1 MPVVLQVAVPV
12 PVPRNFDY
20 LAPEGAMPDDPC
32 GCRVVVPF
40 GRRALVG
47 VVVGVAAAVD
57 DPRQLRAAERWLD
70 SATPFSAE
78 LWNTL
83 RWAAAYYAHPLGE
96 VLATALPAA
105 LRRSLLQRLPQQRAF
120 AITADGAHALT
131 GRAPRAG
138 SLARGVLETLAAG
151 ACDEPM
157 LESAVPGARRVVR
170 GLLDKALIAT
180 VDAAQLPLRASAAV
194 AAPPLSAE
202 QRNAVSSIGASDGF
216 AAWLLDGVTGSG
228 KTEVYLGAIAQALAR
243 GRQCLV
249 LVPEIGLT
257 PQALQRY
264 RERLGV
270 PVAALHSGLGDG
282 ERAAAWLAAARGE
295 AAVVIGTRSAV
306 FTPLA
311 RPGLIVVDEEHD
323 QSYKQL
329 EGFRYHAR
337 DLAVVRARAL
347 AVPVVLGS
355 ATPSLETLANI
366 AAGRY
371 RALRLSKRAAGARA
385 PTVEVV
391 DVRRARLDDG
401 LAPRTLAAIGKTLA
415 RDEQV
420 LVFRNR
426 RGWAPVLLC
435 HECGW
440 HAECPRCDRPMTLHV
455 ASAQLRCHHCG
466 YMQRKPLRCPAC
478 NDPGLQALGAGTER
492 IESALAARFPQA
504 PVLRVDRDST
514 RRRGSFEAMLA
525 GLDDGKAAILVGTQM
540 LAKGHDL
547 PNLTLAVLVDV
558 DGGLFSPDFRG
569 PERLAQLVVQVA
581 GRAGRGSKP
590 GLVLLQTHH
599 PEHPL
604 LAGLLTGGYAAFATQ
619 ELDERQALGFP
630 PFASLALLR
639 AEASTQDAL
648 DAFLSAAGAVFADA
662 REIAVRGPLPA
673 PMPRRAGM
681 LRAQLLIEC
690 ARRAPLQA
698 ALAARIDV
706 LYGLREARRVRWSL
720 DVDPVELG

>member
-12 PVPRNFDY
+12 PVPRIFDY
-20 LAPEGAMPDDPC
+20 LAPEGAIPDDPC

-47 VVVGVAAAVD
+47 VVIGSTAAVD
-57 DPRQLRAAERWLD
+57 DPRHLRAAERWLD
-70 SATPFSAE
+70 HASPFSGE
-78 LWNTL
+78 LWGTL

-105 LRRSLLQRLPQQRAF
+105 LRRSELQRLPIERGF
-120 AITADGAHALT
+120 ALGAEGAAALG
-131 GRAPRAG
+131 GRMPRAG
-138 SLARGVLETLAAG
+138 SRARRVLETLAGGPCTEHA
-151 ACDEPM
+151 
-157 LESAVPGARRVVR
+157 LESAVPGARRVLR
-170 GLLDKALIAT
+170 DLLDKSLIAQ
-180 VDAAQLPLRASAAV
+180 VDATGMQASAPLAG
-194 AAPPLSAE
+194 PQLSA
-202 QRNAVSSIGASDGF
+202 QQHAAVQAIGASEGF
-216 AAWLLDGVTGSG
+216 IAWLLDGVTGSG

-264 RERLGV
+264 RQRLGV

-295 AAVVIGTRSAV
+295 ATVVIGTRSAV

-323 QSYKQL
+323 LSYKQL

-337 DLAVVRARAL
+337 DLAVVRAHAL
-347 AVPVVLGS
+347 GIPVVLGS
-355 ATPSLETLANI
+355 ATPSLETLANV

-371 RALRLSKRAAGARA
+371 RPLRLGMRAGGARA
-385 PTVEVV
+385 PAVEVV
-391 DVRRARLDDG
+391 DVRHARLDDG
-401 LAPRTLAAIGKTLA
+401 LAPRTLAAIADTVA
-415 RDEQV
+415 RGEQA

-440 HAECPRCDRPMTLHV
+440 HAECPRCDRPMTLHA

-466 YMQRKPLRCPAC
+466 HAQRKPVRCPAC
-478 NDPGLQALGAGTER
+478 NDPGLHALGAGTER
-492 IESALAARFPQA
+492 IESALATRFPQV

-514 RRRGSFEAMLA
+514 RRRGSFEAML
-525 GLDDGKAAILVGTQM
+525 GELDDGRAAILVGTQM

-547 PNLTLAVLVDV
+547 ANLTLAVLVDV

-599 PEHPL
+599 PQHPL
-604 LAGLLTGGYAAFATQ
+604 LHGLLAGGYAAFAAQ

-639 AEASTQDAL
+639 AEAATQDAV

-662 REIAVRGPLPA
+662 AGIVLRGPLPA

-681 LRAQLLIEC
+681 LRAQLVLEC

-698 ALAARIDV
+698 ALAARIDS
-706 LYGLREARRVRWSL
+706 LYALREARRVRWSL